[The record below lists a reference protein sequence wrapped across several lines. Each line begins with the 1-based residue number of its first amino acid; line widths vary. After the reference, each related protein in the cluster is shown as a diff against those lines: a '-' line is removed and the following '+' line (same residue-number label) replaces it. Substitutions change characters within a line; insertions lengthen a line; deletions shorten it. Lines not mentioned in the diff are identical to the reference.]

1 MAERFATITVKAPVH
16 QVYTLFTHFNDFP
29 KFMRFVKEVTYYDD
43 LRSHWVVQIAG
54 RHEWDAVNE
63 DCIEDRQ
70 VGWRS
75 ISGLENNGR
84 ITFLQTGP
92 DLTEVNVF
100 LHFNPPGGVAG
111 KLGEFLAGDRFDHA
125 LQEDLQHFARMVE
138 QAPPGALDPMSS
150 HYLFHSGSAV
160 ATGTAT
166 ASQNL
171 SMADDPM
178 MSPQALEERKAR
190 VEQEEVASEQARRE
204 SEAAIQR
211 EIDSLEQARRE
222 RETALGRQAE
232 LDREAAQ
239 QRQAELEREAREKG
253 EIAEQQD
260 PILGTLG
267 GRSAAT
273 PATPFGDRDARRERF
288 PGYQSGPEAVS
299 PKKALEAGT
308 EIEKKE
314 SPWRRAFRGEESV
327 TEEEEE
333 EHSPPQEQSGG
344 GTS

>member
-1 MAERFATITVKAPVH
+1 MAERFASITVKAPVH

-43 LRSHWVVQIAG
+43 QRSHWIAQIAG

-63 DCIEDRQ
+63 DWIEDRQ

-75 ISGLENNGR
+75 ISGLENSGKV
-84 ITFLQTGP
+84 TFLQTGP

-111 KLGEFLAGDRFDHA
+111 KLGEFLA
-125 LQEDLQHFARMVE
+125 
-138 QAPPGALDPMSS
+138 
-150 HYLFHSGSAV
+150 
-160 ATGTAT
+160 
-166 ASQNL
+166 
-171 SMADDPM
+171 DDPM

-190 VEQEEVASEQARRE
+190 VEQEDVTSEQSRRE
-204 SEAAIQR
+204 RETVRQR
-211 EIDSLEQARRE
+211 EIDSREQARRE

-253 EIAEQQD
+253 VISEQQD

-273 PATPFGDRDARRERF
+273 PVTPFGDRDARRERF
-288 PGYQSGPEAVS
+288 PGYQFGPEAVS
-299 PKKALEAGT
+299 PKKALEAGA

-327 TEEEEE
+327 TEEEE
-333 EHSPPQEQSGG
+333 HSPPQEGSGG
-344 GTS
+344 S